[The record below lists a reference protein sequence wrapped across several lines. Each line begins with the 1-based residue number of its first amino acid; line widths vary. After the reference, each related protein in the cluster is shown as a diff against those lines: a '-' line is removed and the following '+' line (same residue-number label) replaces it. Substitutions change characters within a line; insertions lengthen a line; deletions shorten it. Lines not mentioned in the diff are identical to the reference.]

1 MAPSALLLLLAWTP
15 HVPRHPAA
23 PHPLV
28 PQRPVAPHQKRART
42 PCAGVTGLTGWI
54 GRNFPSAASKVP
66 ERFEADVVAIDL
78 NAVVHSKLRLARSSE
93 HATFL
98 IFKHIHATL
107 RLVSARRYVLLAL
120 DGPAPRAKLE
130 TQRRRRIKL
139 AAKEAR
145 DERGLSTMLITPG
158 TSYMAELHDALLY
171 LGCAELQTARARNV
185 EYLLSPAAAAGEG
198 ELKIIDW
205 LLRAKVRSA
214 VLVGGDADLV
224 LQGLA
229 LRSRLPHCDVH
240 VLRRPMTGTRG
251 SELLSIEKL
260 HSALLSGATTCA
272 PTPVKQAPADV
283 AAPSHPADTE
293 ATTHLDGA
301 PLDLLAI
308 SCLMGNDYLP
318 KVRGASHELLW
329 ATYAELRRQ
338 RSPGTD
344 TRLVHPSS
352 RALSGEMLGALLRV
366 VAASERA
373 AAAAAA
379 LADAEGRSAADAA
392 YAARLAAVE
401 DVRALVADALAN
413 RRGADPPG
421 RRQSSRVADA
431 RCYVRG
437 MMWTVQMYFDGRCPD
452 ASWTYDHGVAP
463 SADELAALFE
473 ALATDDDAEP
483 LRAPSS
489 GRPPLA
495 APLVACV
502 LLGGT
507 PDQRALLPPP
517 LAAELSPGG
526 LLSPIG
532 ELAAAAAADGK
543 GFALDYDGIEA
554 IAAPTAGTPL
564 LRRATALASS
574 PAWLSVQRSR
584 TSGVEA
590 SDDGLPLPRLPPR
603 PPTPKMR
610 ALRDR
615 KAFARWE
622 PSFAGERQRAWQVGG
637 SGAS

>member
-66 ERFEADVVAIDL
+66 ERFGADVVAIDL

-171 LGCAELQTARARNV
+171 LCCAELQTARARNL
-185 EYLLSPAAAAGEG
+185 EYLLSPADSAGEG

-366 VAASERA
+366 VAASER
-373 AAAAAA
+373 
-379 LADAEGRSAADAA
+379 
-392 YAARLAAVE
+392 
-401 DVRALVADALAN
+401 
-413 RRGADPPG
+413 
-421 RRQSSRVADA
+421 
-431 RCYVRG
+431 
-437 MMWTVQMYFDGRCPD
+437 
-452 ASWTYDHGVAP
+452 GVAG
-463 SADELAALFE
+463 SDMH
-473 ALATDDDAEP
+473 
-483 LRAPSS
+483 
-489 GRPPLA
+489 
-495 APLVACV
+495 C
-502 LLGGT
+502 
-507 PDQRALLPPP
+507 LP
-517 LAAELSPGG
+517 
-526 LLSPIG
+526 
-532 ELAAAAAADGK
+532 
-543 GFALDYDGIEA
+543 
-554 IAAPTAGTPL
+554 
-564 LRRATALASS
+564 
-574 PAWLSVQRSR
+574 
-584 TSGVEA
+584 
-590 SDDGLPLPRLPPR
+590 
-603 PPTPKMR
+603 
-610 ALRDR
+610 
-615 KAFARWE
+615 
-622 PSFAGERQRAWQVGG
+622 
-637 SGAS
+637 